1 MLKTILVLSDGTEL
15 SSGAGTTDAIQ
26 STALTECVNEGQE
39 LSPGSVCA
47 NMAEITVF
55 TPGGGFS
62 LAAGDSFTLY
72 REDTAGE
79 RYKVG
84 VFLAEKPERATAN
97 TLRLTA
103 YDRITLLDQDLT
115 AWLKGLTEWPY
126 TLLQFAKAVCTAC
139 GLELVNE
146 QVPNGDY
153 PVQKFSADGIT
164 GRQLMKWVGQIAGRF
179 CRATPEGNAELAWY
193 QEAPLPEGFYYYQN
207 GLKFSDYCV
216 AQIDKVQLRHSQ
228 EDVGTVFPGD
238 ATGSNAYVVSGNY
251 LLTAQ
256 DSTILQ
262 SVAQTLYEVL
272 RDVTYTPCEVT
283 VPATNH
289 IHAGDILRFADKNGR
304 TVTAYVMTKKQ
315 AGQRDTVTCTGSAR
329 RDSTTAVNN
338 QSFQALTGKVLNLR
352 TDVDGIKAENAA
364 TDGRVARLQMDVDGI
379 QSEVSRQQESLD
391 GVRQSITEIKQNAT
405 TIEAV
410 VKDIADNGTKKVA
423 TTFGLTIDGSAVTI
437 HRDNSDMTNSL
448 DETGMYVIRNKG
460 TGAQTEMLKANSD
473 GVVATDVSVRN
484 YLIIGSH
491 ARLEDYND
499 GTDSRR
505 TACFWIGE
513 GRQ

>member
-216 AQIDKVQLRHSQ
+216 AQIDKVQLRHTQ

-283 VPATNH
+283 IPATNH

-315 AGQRDTVTCTGSAR
+315 AGQRDTITCTGSVR

-391 GVRQSITEIKQNAT
+391 GVKESIASVQQTADGLSVDIRTIQENGVSKVTTKTGYSFGEDGLQIKRSGQDIESLLTEKGLY
-405 TIEAV
+405 
-410 VKDIADNGTKKVA
+410 VKRSGEVLLQADSRGVA
-423 TTFGLTIDGSAVTI
+423 
-437 HRDNSDMTNSL
+437 
-448 DETGMYVIRNKG
+448 
-460 TGAQTEMLKANSD
+460 
-473 GVVATDVSVRN
+473 ATDVSVRN

-499 GTDSRR
+499 GTDSKR

>member
-15 SSGAGTTDAIQ
+15 SSGVGTTNAIQ
-26 STALTECVNEGQE
+26 STTITECVNEGQE

-62 LAAGDSFTLY
+62 LAAGDFFSLY
-72 REDTAGE
+72 REDAAGN
-79 RYKVG
+79 RYRVG
-84 VFLAEKPERATAN
+84 VFITEKPERASAN

-115 AWLKGLTEWPY
+115 AWLKELTEWPY

-139 GLELVNE
+139 GLALVNE
-146 QVPNGDY
+146 EIPNGDY

-179 CRATPEGNAELAWY
+179 CRATPEGNAELSWY
-193 QEAPLPEGFYYYQN
+193 QEAPLPEDFYYYQN
-207 GLKFSDYCV
+207 GLSCADYNT
-216 AQIDKVQLRHSQ
+216 APIEKVQLRHSE
-228 EDVGTVFPGD
+228 EDVGTVYPED
-238 ATGSNAYVVSGNY
+238 AVEGNAYVVSGNY

-256 DSTILQ
+256 DSMILQ
-262 SVAQTLYEVL
+262 SVAQTLYDL
-272 RDVTYTPCEVT
+272 LKNVTYTPCEVMI
-283 VPATNH
+283 PATNH
-289 IHAGDILRFADKNGR
+289 IHAGNIIQFTDINGKAI
-304 TVTAYVMTKKQ
+304 TAYVMTKKQ

-329 RDSTTAVNN
+329 RDSSTAVNN

-364 TDGRVARLQMDVDGI
+364 TDGRVTRLQVDVDGI

-391 GVRQSITEIKQNAT
+391 GIKESIASVQQTADGLSVEIRTIQENGVSKVTTRTGYSFGEDGLQIKRSGQDIESLLTEKGLY
-405 TIEAV
+405 
-410 VKDIADNGTKKVA
+410 VKRSGEVLLQADSNGVA
-423 TTFGLTIDGSAVTI
+423 A
-437 HRDNSDMTNSL
+437 
-448 DETGMYVIRNKG
+448 
-460 TGAQTEMLKANSD
+460 A
-473 GVVATDVSVRN
+473 DVSVRN

-499 GTDSRR
+499 GTDSKR
-505 TACFWIGE
+505 TACFWIG
-513 GRQ
+513 GTQ